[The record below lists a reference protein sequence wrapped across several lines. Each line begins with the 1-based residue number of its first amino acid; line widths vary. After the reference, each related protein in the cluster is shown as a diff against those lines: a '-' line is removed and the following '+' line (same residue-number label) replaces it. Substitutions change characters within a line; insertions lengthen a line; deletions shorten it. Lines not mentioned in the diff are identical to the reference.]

1 VTTMYRTEMKQPIW
15 QTIAISTLAFWLSGS
30 LLLDVV
36 VMPGLYAAGMM
47 GSPEFASAGY
57 LLFGIF
63 NRIELVCAGLVASC
77 FLAAGYSRHFLR
89 GWSRTAVIFSLLL
102 LSVVCVYTYLL
113 VPHMS
118 ALSLPLDAFQ
128 TSSGIPAGMNSL
140 HMGYWLLE
148 AIKLA
153 TGLFLLGVCYRR
165 QTKLV

>member
-1 VTTMYRTEMKQPIW
+1 MYRIEMKQPIW

-30 LLLDVV
+30 LLLDMV

-47 GSPEFASAGY
+47 DSPEFASAGY

-77 FLAAGYSRHFLR
+77 LLAACYSRHSLR
-89 GWSRTAVIFSLLL
+89 GWSRTAVAFSLLL

-113 VPHMS
+113 VPQMS
-118 ALSLPLDAFQ
+118 ALSLPLDIFQ
-128 TSSGIPAGMNSL
+128 TNAVIPAGMNSL

-153 TGLFLLGVCYRR
+153 TGLTLLGVCYRR
-165 QTKLV
+165 QTEMA